1 MSYQM
6 NEETTSPYAAEAAAN
21 RARFIGIYREKIT
34 REGADKL
41 LAYLESSDF
50 FAAPAST
57 RYHGNYEG
65 GLCQH
70 SLNVYDALV
79 DILNRPRVKE
89 IYGISYPEESIA
101 IAALLHD
108 LCKVNFYKTSFRNVK
123 NEQGKWESVP
133 YYTIEDNL
141 PYGHGE
147 KSVYIASGYMRL
159 TRDEAFAIRY
169 HMGFSGPED
178 AGSVGKALEMFPL
191 AWALCVADMEAAYF
205 MEGSPRK

>member
-1 MSYQM
+1 M
-6 NEETTSPYAAEAAAN
+6 NDESTSPYAAQAAAN
-21 RARFIGIYREKIT
+21 RARFIDIFKTNIT
-34 REGADKL
+34 RDGSEKL
-41 LAYLESSDF
+41 LAFIENSDF

-89 IYGISYPEESIA
+89 TYGISYPAESIA

-108 LCKVNFYKTSFRNVK
+108 LCKVNFYKTSYRNVK
-123 NEQGKWESVP
+123 NEQGRWESVP

-147 KSVYIASGYMRL
+147 KSVYITSGYMRL

-178 AGSVGKALEMFPL
+178 PTSVGKALEMFPL

-205 MEGSPRK
+205 MEGSPKK